1 MRKEN
6 ITEEKIEAVKRL
18 VHDDPAAMD
27 IVEQFQSAYSA
38 TVKRQ
43 KRLDII
49 VDISLAMCLITLAIA
64 LYVDFSDSGFNNKV
78 YNLVLMCPP
87 YIFIFIAH
95 IAVRKSVSVTFSRN
109 EIKYVNACLEE
120 RCPSMAAQ
128 YQIAE
133 RSGKF
138 FANVNGEMRLLDKP
152 NPDAAMEEDNYAYY
166 EYPLYHLD
174 EYDGITCQLLGNI
187 LPNNQ
192 QAAEPQAPAFCA
204 ETEAQFPQTPKEERV
219 NHAKR

>member
-1 MRKEN
+1 M
-6 ITEEKIEAVKRL
+6 
-18 VHDDPAAMD
+18 
-27 IVEQFQSAYSA
+27 
-38 TVKRQ
+38 
-43 KRLDII
+43 DII